1 MRYVIAMIFGLVGA
15 AVAGRFVGVHVT
27 PWVVQQFSYSS
38 PDEAASVEQ
47 FTFIAVL
54 ACGLALG
61 WVLGWIV
68 GAPFS
73 RRRTR

>member
-1 MRYVIAMIFGLVGA
+1 MRYVVAMIFAFAGA
-15 AVAGRFVGVHVT
+15 AIAGRFVGVHLT
-27 PWVVQQFSYSS
+27 PWMVQQFSYTS
-38 PDEAASVEQ
+38 PDGAASVEQ
-47 FTFIAVL
+47 FTFIGVL

-73 RRRTR
+73 RRRSR